1 MTARPSIRA
10 TRRTSPTAPAE
21 ALAPTAA
28 VPTTPLRPHTWMDRA
43 AAATAPVLL
52 AMSIDLPQGLKVGY
66 VFALLLIPVWLPV
79 LARFREARL
88 FGVLGLAAIAMGAV
102 LTAFSSAGQSTSQT
116 LLAGNSFMVLGLVAG
131 TGALLWARTVIGA
144 PMVAVWF
151 GLGMVAAIPLGNG
164 LSSVNVWRFGLS
176 LPLTVLLLA
185 LAWRWSSRLM
195 EFAVIAVI
203 GVVGALND
211 ARSGSAMLVMTAALV
226 LWQLRPSS
234 PGGRGSTVRTLLGL
248 GVLAAAVYTI
258 AQAVILGGLLGERT
272 QERTQAQID
281 TSGNLIVGGRPEA
294 AATVELV
301 VNRPLG
307 YGSGAL
313 PTLSDILSAKT
324 GMSFIGYQP
333 NNGYVERYMF
343 GNGYEVHSMIGDLWV
358 RFGLLGAALVV
369 LLFVLTFRA
378 IGDGLA
384 RRAASALVVWLA
396 IRMLWNLCFSPIDS
410 SMLLTMLFLG
420 VAFVPVATRHRADPS
435 GTVALRT
442 LPSPRSAVRR

>member
-1 MTARPSIRA
+1 MTARPTIRA
-10 TRRTSPTAPAE
+10 ARSTPSTGGIPTAG
-21 ALAPTAA
+21 
-28 VPTTPLRPHTWMDRA
+28 LRPHTWMDRA
-43 AAATAPVLL
+43 AAATVPILL

-79 LARFREARL
+79 LSRFREARL
-88 FGVLGLAAIAMGAV
+88 FAVLGLAAIAMGAV

-164 LSSVNVWRFGLS
+164 LTSVNVWRFGLS

-185 LAWRWSSRLM
+185 LAWRWTSRLM
-195 EFAVIAVI
+195 EFTVIAVI
-203 GVVGALND
+203 GLIGALND

-226 LWQLRPSS
+226 VWQLRPST
-234 PGGRGSTVRTLLGL
+234 PGRRGSTIRTLLGL
-248 GVLAAAVYTI
+248 GVLGAAVYTA
-258 AQAVILGGLLGERT
+258 AQAVILGGFLGERT

-294 AATVELV
+294 AATVELIA
-301 VNRPLG
+301 NRPLG

-369 LLFVLTFRA
+369 LLFLLTFRA
-378 IGDGLA
+378 LGDGLA
-384 RRAASALVVWLA
+384 RRAASALVIWLA
-396 IRMLWNLCFSPIDS
+396 IRMLWNLLFSPVDS

-420 VAFVPVATRHRADPS
+420 VAFVPVAVRAETDLPRHAA
-435 GTVALRT
+435 G
-442 LPSPRSAVRR
+442 LPTTGPTAVRR

>member
-10 TRRTSPTAPAE
+10 VAARADVSTAAEVPSPT
-21 ALAPTAA
+21 
-28 VPTTPLRPHTWMDRA
+28 LRPHTWMDRA

-52 AMSIDLPQGLKVGY
+52 AMSLDLPQGLKVGY
-66 VFALLLIPVWLPV
+66 VFALLLVPVWLPV

-88 FGVLGLAAIAMGAV
+88 FAVLGLAAIAMGAV

-151 GLGMVAAIPLGNG
+151 GLGMVAAIPLGSG

-185 LAWRWSSRLM
+185 LAWRWSSRVM
-195 EFAVIAVI
+195 EFAVIGAI
-203 GVVGALND
+203 GVIGALND

-226 LWQLRPSS
+226 LWQLRPTT
-234 PGGRGSTVRTLLGL
+234 PGRRGSTVRTLLGL
-248 GVLAAAVYTI
+248 AVLGAAVYTV

-301 VNRPLG
+301 ANRPLG
-307 YGSGAL
+307 YGSGAI

-358 RFGLLGAALVV
+358 RFGLFGAALVV

-378 IGDGLA
+378 LGDGLA
-384 RRAASALVVWLA
+384 RRAASALVIWLA
-396 IRMLWNLCFSPIDS
+396 IRMLWNLCFSPVDS

-420 VAFVPVATRHRADPS
+420 VAFVPVTMRSRPEAPTAGGRIPPTRPTAVHR
-435 GTVALRT
+435 
-442 LPSPRSAVRR
+442 